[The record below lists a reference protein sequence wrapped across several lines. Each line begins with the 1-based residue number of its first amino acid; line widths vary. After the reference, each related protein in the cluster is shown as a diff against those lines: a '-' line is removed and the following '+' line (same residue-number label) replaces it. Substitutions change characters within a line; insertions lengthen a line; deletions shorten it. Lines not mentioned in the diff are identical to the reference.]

1 MSTLRAAAPAGPAPA
16 AAALSIVNL
25 AARQRML
32 SQRLALQILLAER
45 GLDGQFEAAVQ
56 TLELFEASHAR
67 LLAAGREA
75 VPEEAQRIQEVYQR
89 QGVDRTVQAFIEAC
103 RAGLQA
109 LRRPGAHGLPE
120 DSAARVFA
128 ALDPVLAAL
137 NLATSVF
144 DEIGMRRE
152 QRLMTELRAI
162 VTDIQLVAREAKVV
176 SFNAQVIAARAG
188 QAGREFG
195 VVASTLSGISNEVDR
210 LALKG
215 IALAER
221 R

>member
-1 MSTLRAAAPAGPAPA
+1 MSTFRADSPTGAAP

-45 GLDGQFEAAVQ
+45 GLEGQLEAAAQ
-56 TLELFEASHAR
+56 TLELFESSHAR
-67 LLAAGREA
+67 LLTAGRDA
-75 VPEEAQRIQEVYQR
+75 APEEAQRLQEVYQR
-89 QGVDRTVQAFIEAC
+89 QGVDQKVQTFIEAC
-103 RAGLQA
+103 RSNLQA
-109 LRRPGAHGLPE
+109 LRRPGAQGLPE
-120 DSAARVFA
+120 DSAARVFG

-137 NLATSVF
+137 NQATSVF

-195 VVASTLSGISNEVDR
+195 VVASTPSGISNEVDR
-210 LALKG
+210 LAHKG
-215 IALAER
+215 IALAGR